1 MKAYLINPFEKS
13 VKEVEYSGDIE
24 DIYLHLNCDIFD
36 CCYPFDNQN
45 CVFIDDEGL
54 LKPDQSFFTIGKY
67 SQPLAGM
74 GLVLGTDENGDSIGA
89 IGSISDLN
97 VRWVKFALIAGDMAP
112 IEEAYAP

>member
-45 CVFIDDEGL
+45 CVFIDDAGF
-54 LKPDQSFFTIGKY
+54 KPFQGQPRFGADEEVGK
-67 SQPLAGM
+67 QNVQVLAAS
-74 GLVLGTDENGDSIGA
+74 V
-89 IGSISDLN
+89 
-97 VRWVKFALIAGDMAP
+97 F
-112 IEEAYAP
+112 